1 MKRQL
6 GMTLVELM
14 IAVLI
19 LSIVVAK
26 GLPTL
31 LDYISNDRI
40 RAAAEE
46 MRSGLQSAR
55 MEAIRRNTTVSYV
68 PDGTGWAVV
77 LPGVNG
83 DPDQELLARAPK
95 ANEGALIATPSIA
108 SVAFNGSGR
117 LTTPGGFSVDI
128 TPGAESCAAAGGETR
143 CLRVTVS
150 PGGMVRMCDP
160 ALPPEAPQGC
170 Q

>member
-19 LSIVVAK
+19 LSIVIAK

-31 LDYISNDRI
+31 LDYIGNDRI

-55 MEAIRRNTTVSYV
+55 MEAIRRNATVNYV
-68 PDGTGWAVV
+68 PDGT
-77 LPGVNG
+77 
-83 DPDQELLARAPK
+83 D
-95 ANEGALIATPSIA
+95 
-108 SVAFNGSGR
+108 
-117 LTTPGGFSVDI
+117 
-128 TPGAESCAAAGGETR
+128 
-143 CLRVTVS
+143 
-150 PGGMVRMCDP
+150 
-160 ALPPEAPQGC
+160 
-170 Q
+170 